1 MSPRDYQG
9 GWRGLREPNGKAD
22 AAPGS
27 DRAGGRGGGER
38 VKLKMYFEG
47 RTNRMCS
54 LDGEGGVVREKNQ
67 K

>member
-9 GWRGLREPNGKAD
+9 GWRGFREPSGKAD

-27 DRAGGRGGGER
+27 DWAGGRGGGER
-38 VKLKMYFEG
+38 VKTYFEG

-54 LDGEGGVVREKNQ
+54 LDGEGGVVRKKN
-67 K
+67 KK